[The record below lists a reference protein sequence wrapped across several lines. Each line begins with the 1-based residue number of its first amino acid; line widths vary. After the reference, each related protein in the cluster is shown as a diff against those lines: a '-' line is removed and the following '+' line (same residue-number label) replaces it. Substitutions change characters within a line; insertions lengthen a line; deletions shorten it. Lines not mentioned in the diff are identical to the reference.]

1 MQNASLYGEKSMA
14 QVLPQLLNF
23 EEFLK
28 WYPEDGR
35 RYELIEGE
43 IVEMRPVGQHEFI
56 ASFIDAELTLEIRR
70 LQLPYFSSRNT
81 LVKPNRPG
89 SADLPDVIVLD
100 REALGVD
107 PYWEQ
112 FSTISVGSSARL
124 VVDVVSTN
132 WQDDYL
138 RKLADYEMLRIPE
151 YWIVDY
157 LGLGATRYIGQ
168 PKQPTISVY
177 QLVEGEYHI
186 RQFRGGE
193 QVSSAIFPGLV
204 LTAAQIFQA
213 HV

>member
-1 MQNASLYGEKSMA
+1 MA
-14 QVLPQLLNF
+14 RVLPKPLTF
-23 EEFLK
+23 EEFLQ
-28 WYPEDGR
+28 WYPEDGG

-43 IVEMRPVGQHEFI
+43 MVEMRPVGQHELI

-70 LQLPYFSSRNT
+70 QQLPYFSSRNT
-81 LVKPNRPG
+81 LVKPHRPG

-100 REALGVD
+100 REALGAD

-124 VVDVVSTN
+124 VVEVVSTN

-138 RKLADYEMLRIPE
+138 RKLADYEMLGIPE

-157 LGLGATRYIGQ
+157 LGLGATRYIGK

-177 QLVEGEYHI
+177 QLAEGEYQVN
-186 RQFRGGE
+186 QFRGAAPIL
-193 QVSSAIFPGLV
+193 SPTFPDLA
-204 LTAAQIFQA
+204 LTAAQVFQA
-213 HV
+213 

>member
-1 MQNASLYGEKSMA
+1 MA
-14 QVLPQLLNF
+14 QALPKPLTF
-23 EEFLK
+23 EEFLV

-43 IVEMRPVGQHEFI
+43 IVEMRPVGQHELI

-89 SADLPDVIVLD
+89 SADLSDVIVLD

-112 FSTISVGSSARL
+112 FSTISVGSSAQL
-124 VVDVVSTN
+124 VVEVVSTN

-138 RKLADYEMLRIPE
+138 TCIPHIVVRVCVAAFVKTYHLATLA
-151 YWIVDY
+151 
-157 LGLGATRYIGQ
+157 L
-168 PKQPTISVY
+168 
-177 QLVEGEYHI
+177 
-186 RQFRGGE
+186 
-193 QVSSAIFPGLV
+193 
-204 LTAAQIFQA
+204 
-213 HV
+213 

>member
-1 MQNASLYGEKSMA
+1 MA
-14 QVLPQLLNF
+14 QALPKLLTF
-23 EEFLK
+23 EEFLE

-43 IVEMRPVGQHEFI
+43 IVEMRPVGQHELI
-56 ASFIDAELTLEIRR
+56 ASFIDAEFTLEIRR

-100 REALGVD
+100 REAVGVD

-112 FSTISVGSSARL
+112 FSTISVGSSAQL
-124 VVDVVSTN
+124 VVEVVSTN

-138 RKLADYEMLRIPE
+138 RKLADYETLGIPE

-157 LGLGATRYIGQ
+157 LGLGATRYIGK

-177 QLVEGEYHI
+177 QLIEGEYQI
-186 RQFRGGE
+186 RQFRGAE
-193 QVSSAIFPGLV
+193 QIISAIFPDLA
-204 LTAAQIFQA
+204 LTAARVFQA
-213 HV
+213 

>member
-1 MQNASLYGEKSMA
+1 MTQA
-14 QVLPQLLNF
+14 LPTLLSF
-23 EEFLK
+23 EEFPQ
-28 WYPEDGR
+28 WYPKDNR

-89 SADLPDVIVLD
+89 SADFPDVIVLD

-107 PYWEQ
+107 PYWKQ

-124 VVDVVSTN
+124 VVEVVSTN

-138 RKLADYEMLRIPE
+138 RKLAEYEMLSIPE
-151 YWIVDY
+151 YWLVDY
-157 LGLGATRYIGQ
+157 LGLGATRYWE
-168 PKQPTISVY
+168 T
-177 QLVEGEYHI
+177 
-186 RQFRGGE
+186 
-193 QVSSAIFPGLV
+193 
-204 LTAAQIFQA
+204 
-213 HV
+213 

>member
-1 MQNASLYGEKSMA
+1 MA
-14 QVLPQLLNF
+14 QALPKPLIF
-23 EEFLK
+23 EEFLA

-43 IVEMRPVGQHEFI
+43 IVEMRPVGQHELI
-56 ASFIDAELTLEIRR
+56 ASFIDAELTLEMRR

-100 REALGVD
+100 REALGAD

-124 VVDVVSTN
+124 VVEVVSAN

-138 RKLADYEMLRIPE
+138 RKLADYETLGIPE

-157 LGLGATRYIGQ
+157 LGLGATRYIGK
-168 PKQPTISVY
+168 PKQPTLSVY
-177 QLVEGEYHI
+177 QLVEGEYQI
-186 RQFRGGE
+186 SQFRE
-193 QVSSAIFPGLV
+193 AEPIVSSAFPAFA
-204 LTAAQIFQA
+204 LTAAQVFQA
-213 HV
+213 